1 MNDSHPPIT
10 AVICALDEER
20 SIGEVI
26 QGCANHVDE
35 ILVIDGHSVD
45 RTVTIASQLGAKV
58 IVDQQKGK
66 GAAIRESIQHVRS
79 DIVVFIDA
87 DGSHDPDDLP
97 KLVRPI
103 PEDDADHVS
112 GSRQLGPVI
121 IPSHPPGRR
130 QAHNRSSSF
139 LG

>member
-45 RTVTIASQLGAKV
+45 RTVTVATQLGAKV

-66 GAAIRESIQHVRS
+66 GAAIRE
-79 DIVVFIDA
+79 
-87 DGSHDPDDLP
+87 
-97 KLVRPI
+97 
-103 PEDDADHVS
+103 
-112 GSRQLGPVI
+112 
-121 IPSHPPGRR
+121 PPGRPYAESL
-130 QAHNRSSSF
+130 QNYVCW
-139 LG
+139 